1 MRQGEIVQQHDIRAG
16 LYGLLQFGFA
26 FNLDLYA
33 PAQGLRLAHGLSD
46 RAYGVDVIFLEQDG
60 VVQSHAVIRAAAAG
74 HRVSLRRAQAGQGLA
89 RVQQPGFRAL
99 EGIRVLADESGRA
112 GQQLQKIEGGA
123 LSAQER
129 LRRAGQ
135 PADNLAGG
143 KRGAIPN
150 APVDFHPLVEL
161 FEGLVEPGGAAE
173 DGGLPNQHRGL
184 ARLIVRQQPRRQV
197 ARPQVL
203 VQGPPHHAGEVGG
216 QGGRGVL
223 RLHGAALVRARVM
236 LLTGLVFGI
245 ILTETGCSGKA

>member
-1 MRQGEIVQQHDIRAG
+1 M
-16 LYGLLQFGFA
+16 
-26 FNLDLYA
+26 
-33 PAQGLRLAHGLSD
+33 
-46 RAYGVDVIFLEQDG
+46 
-60 VVQSHAVIRAAAAG
+60 IRAAAAG
-74 HRVSLRRAQAGQGLA
+74 HRVPLRRAQAGQGLA
-89 RVQQPGFRAL
+89 RVQQLGFRVL
-99 EGIRVLADESGRA
+99 DGVRVLADDGRRA

-135 PADNLAGG
+135 PADDLAGG
-143 KRGAIPN
+143 QRGAVPD
-150 APVDFHPLVEL
+150 APVDFHPLIEL
-161 FEGLVEPGGAAE
+161 FEGLVEPGGATE
-173 DGGLPNQHRGL
+173 DGGLPNQHRGP
-184 ARLIVRQQPRRQV
+184 ARSIVRQQPRCQI

-203 VQGPPHHAGEVGG
+203 IQGPPHHAGEVGG